1 MAEKPYEEF
10 AEKLIREANIVLPED
25 ELTAYKERVANQI
38 QERVGLV
45 LLNHLNKKDLK
56 KFGKLLE
63 RNSSQEEIVAFLTSH
78 VRNYEEVVV
87 QALEGFAKDFF
98 EALRKSEEES
108 GMG

>member
-1 MAEKPYEEF
+1 MSSLP
-10 AEKLIREANIVLPED
+10 IR
-25 ELTAYKERVANQI
+25 K
-38 QERVGLV
+38 G
-45 LLNHLNKKDLK
+45 
-56 KFGKLLE
+56 